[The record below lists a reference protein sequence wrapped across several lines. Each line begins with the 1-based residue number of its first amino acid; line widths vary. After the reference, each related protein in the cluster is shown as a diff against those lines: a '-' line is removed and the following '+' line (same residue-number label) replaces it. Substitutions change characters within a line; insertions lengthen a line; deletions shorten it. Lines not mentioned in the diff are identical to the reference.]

1 MKSLHRPNLLATAL
15 VLSVGALA
23 GTASQ
28 AGEVYGQVGLPGVGL
43 GYAHPVSPS
52 FTVRGD
58 FVTLG
63 SHEKTT
69 TESGIN
75 YAGKLKASRVG
86 LYADWFPFGGVFR
99 LTGGVTSNNFKLE
112 LDASGAGG
120 TLEVGGTTYAT
131 GPDDGLNVR
140 IEFPKTTPYVGI
152 GWGHQAA
159 TGLRFAADL
168 GASIGRA
175 TVTAV
180 GRGQLATDPRAEGD
194 INREL
199 AELRDGVGKIRALP
213 QISVSIGYSF

>member
-1 MKSLHRPNLLATAL
+1 MKSLHRPNLLAAAL
-15 VLSVGALA
+15 VLSLGVLTT
-23 GTASQ
+23 TASS
-28 AGEVYGQVGLPGVGL
+28 AGEVYGQIGLPGVGL

-75 YAGKLKASRVG
+75 YVGKLKASRIG
-86 LYADWFPFGGVFR
+86 LFGDWFPFGGVFR
-99 LTGGVTSNNFKLE
+99 LTGGVTSNNFKLD

-120 TLEVGGTTYAT
+120 TLEVGGNTYTTTAA
-131 GPDDGLNVR
+131 DGLNVQ
-140 IEFPKTTPYVGI
+140 IEFPKTTPYLGI
-152 GWGHQAA
+152 GWGHQAS

-168 GASIGRA
+168 GASLGRA

-180 GRGQLATDPRAEGD
+180 GRGQLANPAAQAD
-194 INREL
+194 IDREL

>member
-1 MKSLHRPNLLATAL
+1 MKSLHRPNLLATTL
-15 VLSVGALA
+15 VLSLGALIT
-23 GTASQ
+23 TASQ

-43 GYAHPVSPS
+43 GYAQPLNPS

-75 YAGKLKASRVG
+75 YVGKLKASRVG
-86 LYADWFPFGGVFR
+86 VFGDWFPFSGVFR
-99 LTGGVTSNNFKLE
+99 LTGGVTLNNFKFD
-112 LDASGAGG
+112 LDASGSGG
-120 TLEVGGTTYAT
+120 TLNVGGQTYGNAN
-131 GPDDGLNVR
+131 DGLNVL
-140 IEFPKTTPYVGI
+140 IEFPKTTPYLGI

-159 TGLRFAADL
+159 TGMRFAADL

-180 GRGQLATDPRAEGD
+180 GRGQLASPSAQAD
-194 INREL
+194 IDREM
-199 AELRDGVGKIRALP
+199 AELRDGVGKIRVLP
-213 QISVSIGYSF
+213 QISVSVGYSF